1 MRYLWPLLL
10 IGLLLVPVGCKQRR
24 QRAVPKPSEQVLL
37 ASTISTADPR
47 SSEQLLKGFY
57 AIEGDSWRWAQ
68 KNFSVSLSPPRDA
81 GQKGAQLILR
91 FAIPEVIIQKLKS
104 ITLSAA
110 IAGLNL
116 APEKYTKDG
125 QFTYVRDVPADR
137 LRTDSVQIDFTL
149 DKALPP
155 SKDDNRELG
164 IIVTE
169 VGFEIK

>member
-1 MRYLWPLLL
+1 VRSLWLLLL
-10 IGLLLVPVGCKQRR
+10 IGLLLAPVGCKQRR
-24 QRAVPKPSEQVLL
+24 KRVVPKPSDQPLL

-81 GQKGAQLILR
+81 AQNGAQLILR
-91 FAIPEVIIQKLKS
+91 FAIPEIIIQKLKS

-110 IAGLNL
+110 ITGLNL

-137 LRTDSVQIDFTL
+137 LRNDTVQIDFAL

-155 SKDDNRELG
+155 SKDDTRELG
-164 IIVTE
+164 IIVTA
-169 VGFEIK
+169 VGLEIK